1 MRRQT
6 QSEYGYSESPCRR
19 SERRLQGLSCA
30 FIGISDPDEVLQ
42 LFPVVRGNWQ
52 CAQRLQAN
60 RQSDVTAAGTPGLGF
75 CAHSGASSGKRWIL
89 EVSMVLRAI
98 LFKVLKTACET
109 PMFQNSTYHE
119 MLKHWRCFFNLMLL
133 KPENV
138 CCIAKYPKSTNVSK
152 FQSK

>member
-42 LFPVVRGNWQ
+42 LFQVVRGNWQ

-60 RQSDVTAAGTPGLGF
+60 RQSGIAAGETRDFEL
-75 CAHSGASSGKRWIL
+75 CAHSGASS
-89 EVSMVLRAI
+89 E
-98 LFKVLKTACET
+98 
-109 PMFQNSTYHE
+109 
-119 MLKHWRCFFNLMLL
+119 
-133 KPENV
+133 
-138 CCIAKYPKSTNVSK
+138 
-152 FQSK
+152 